1 MASTDNSDRSFG
13 AVAAAGDQKV
23 DVSKDVSEVERA
35 QSPELEKRLRPDY
48 SKMDKELA
56 QYVSDTRIDIS
67 EEENNRLRRL
77 IDKRVLVIMITT
89 YFLQA
94 IDKGT
99 MSFASIMGIIE
110 DTNLHDQQVRANI
123 PLRFF
128 TTFSLSFFLTL
139 SAVFVLHFLKLIPTN
154 DSQYQWLTTC
164 IYITILIVE
173 YPQNWL
179 IARVPIAKY
188 LSFSIIA
195 WGTVLA
201 CTAACTSFAG
211 LVTVRTL
218 LGLFESVCQPAFVVL
233 SSTWYRREEQAARVT
248 YWYMMNGAQQIVG
261 GLLAYCF
268 SLITTGPLKSWQ
280 WLFLSYGIV
289 SVIYGAFVGWWM
301 PDSPMRA
308 KCFTEEDKHLMVER
322 VRANQT
328 GVQNRKWKKHQFWEG
343 ILDPQAWGYA
353 LIQLCTTLPT
363 SGLGS
368 FQGLIIKSFGFS
380 VLETQLLAMVLGA
393 YIIIVLLGS
402 SWLVKKTNQNLLVML
417 GFVIPYVDPRLTPSR
432 DLWLFVDCIIT
443 NKNQSSFIGT
453 ICLMTV
459 PLDTMSQKIGL
470 VICYYITLSFWS
482 AQTLALSMLSR
493 NVAGQTKKSVAVAL
507 NFIIWSTGN
516 AIGMFIINF
525 VSLQIPSSSDFL
537 LDANRTNNPQGPR
550 SSSTGTSRGT
560 SLPSRPTWA
569 ATACSLSSS
578 SASAFTSSTRTRSAM
593 SWLRLAQRR
602 PRTMTSC
609 THSKT

>member
-1 MASTDNSDRSFG
+1 MASSGNSDRDAVDQSHVG
-13 AVAAAGDQKV
+13 AAAAGDDQKV
-23 DVSKDVSEVERA
+23 DPYKDVVEAERA
-35 QSPELEKRLRPDY
+35 PSPELEKRLRPDY

-77 IDKRVLVIMITT
+77 VDKRVLVIMITT

-110 DTNLHDQQVRANI
+110 DTGLHGQ
-123 PLRFF
+123 
-128 TTFSLSFFLTL
+128 
-139 SAVFVLHFLKLIPTN
+139 
-154 DSQYQWLTTC
+154 QYQWLTTC

-188 LSFSIIA
+188 LSFSIMA
-195 WGTVLA
+195 WGAVLA

-268 SLITTGPLKSWQ
+268 SLIRTGPLKSWQ
-280 WLFLSYGIV
+280 WLFMSYGIV

-308 KCFTEEDKHLMVER
+308 KCFTEEDKRLMVER

-328 GVQNRKWKKHQFWEG
+328 GVQNRQWKKHQFWEG

-380 VLETQLLAMVLGA
+380 VLQTQLLAMVLGA
-393 YIIIVLLGS
+393 YIIIVLLSS

-417 GFVIPYVDPRLTPSR
+417 GFVIP
-432 DLWLFVDCIIT
+432 
-443 NKNQSSFIGT
+443 SFIGT

-459 PLDTMSQKIGL
+459 PIETLGQKVGL

-516 AIGMFIINF
+516 AIGPQVFLDWDKPRYFIAFATHLGCYTLLVIVILGLRFYLKYQNKKRDELAASGAAEAKDENLVHAFEDLTDKENPNF
-525 VSLQIPSSSDFL
+525 RYVY
-537 LDANRTNNPQGPR
+537 
-550 SSSTGTSRGT
+550 
-560 SLPSRPTWA
+560 
-569 ATACSLSSS
+569 
-578 SASAFTSSTRTRSAM
+578 
-593 SWLRLAQRR
+593 
-602 PRTMTSC
+602 
-609 THSKT
+609 